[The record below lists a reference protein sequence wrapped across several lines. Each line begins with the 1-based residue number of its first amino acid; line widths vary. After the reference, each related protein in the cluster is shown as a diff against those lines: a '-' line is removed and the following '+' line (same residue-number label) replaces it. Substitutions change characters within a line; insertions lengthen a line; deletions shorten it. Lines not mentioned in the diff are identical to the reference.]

1 MEFKLDSEFLD
12 FYKWGVYNHIILPA
26 EGDDLLTLT
35 EIILKRYARK
45 AYLTFSYFSEYNI
58 VKHNIYVKLQKQML
72 NEEKQIN
79 YWITIVNQV
88 IRNKQLCYDVRY
100 IIIQYLV

>member
-1 MEFKLDSEFLD
+1 
-12 FYKWGVYNHIILPA
+12 
-26 EGDDLLTLT
+26 
-35 EIILKRYARK
+35 
-45 AYLTFSYFSEYNI
+45 
-58 VKHNIYVKLQKQML
+58 ML

>member
-1 MEFKLDSEFLD
+1 MEFLD
-12 FYKWGVYNHIILPA
+12 LYKWGVYNHIILPDK
-26 EGDDLLTLT
+26 GDHLLTLT
-35 EIILKRYARK
+35 ELILKRYARK
-45 AYLTFSYFSEYNI
+45 AYLTFSYYSEYNI
-58 VKHNIYVKLQKQML
+58 AMKHNIYVKLQKQML

-100 IIIQYLV
+100 IIIKYLV